1 MSSSGGKK
9 EEEGDSDRAIIYR
22 PAVSLDVCSV
32 VMISSRGILS
42 TGEK

>member
-1 MSSSGGKK
+1 MRMLKS
-9 EEEGDSDRAIIYR
+9 I
-22 PAVSLDVCSV
+22 PAVSFDVNSV